1 MRMMVDYVRATVLW
15 VHEFDLVNKI
25 IIQYFIIIKVKLII
39 YLLSSSFYFAL
50 KIALLN
56 IRFYVL
62 YLCY

>member
-39 YLLSSSFYFAL
+39 YLL
-50 KIALLN
+50 
-56 IRFYVL
+56 
-62 YLCY
+62 